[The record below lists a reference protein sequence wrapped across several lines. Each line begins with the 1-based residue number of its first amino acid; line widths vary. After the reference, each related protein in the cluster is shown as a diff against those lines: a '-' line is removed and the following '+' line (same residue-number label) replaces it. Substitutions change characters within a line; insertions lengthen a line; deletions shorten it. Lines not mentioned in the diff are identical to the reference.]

1 MLRGRHV
8 RILAIVNLNAG
19 QSDAGLYQF
28 LRAIGRTGAE
38 INLRFVVGG
47 TTLRDLVRDAEEYD
61 RVVAVGGDG
70 TVSGV
75 CYELRGRGIPIVTYP
90 AGTAN
95 LLALNLGMP
104 IDPAELARLTLVGP
118 TIEADLGEIEIGQPG
133 DPRRSISGFT
143 IAAGAGFDA
152 KIMEGAHDLKPSIGV
167 AAYLVGVMQNLAP
180 TVSRFTLTI
189 DGESIETEGMAVLL
203 VNFARL
209 QFDLAITH
217 RSDPSDG
224 VFEAVIVRSKNVAE
238 LIPAVWAAIIDRT
251 TGSHP
256 DRSRSLEIHSCS
268 EIAVEADPPL
278 PMQSDGEVL
287 QATTP
292 FSARVLPSATRLVV
306 PESYL
311 RRTGR

>member
-1 MLRGRHV
+1 MRV
-8 RILAIVNLNAG
+8 LAIVNLNAG
-19 QSDAGLYQF
+19 QADAGLYQF

-38 INLRFVVGG
+38 ITLRFVSGG
-47 TTLRDLVRDAEEYD
+47 TTLRDLTRDAEDYD

-75 CYELRGRGIPIVTYP
+75 CYELRGRGVPIVAYP

-118 TIEADLGEIEIGQPG
+118 TIDADLGEIEIGDPG
-133 DPRRSISGFT
+133 DPRRTLSGFT

-152 KIMEGAHDLKPSIGV
+152 KIMEGAQELKPSIGV

-180 TVSRFTLTI
+180 TVARFTLTI
-189 DGESIETEGMAVLL
+189 DGETIETEGMAVLL

-209 QFDLAITH
+209 PFDLSITH
-217 RSDPSDG
+217 RSDPGDG
-224 VFEAVIVRSKNVAE
+224 VFEVVVVRSKNVAE

-256 DRSRSLEIHSCS
+256 GRSGSLEIHSGS
-268 EIAVEADPPL
+268 EIVIEADPPL

-287 QATTP
+287 QTTTP
-292 FSARVLPSATRLVV
+292 FCVRVLPGAARLVV
-306 PESYL
+306 PEAYL
-311 RRTGR
+311 RRAGQ

>member
-1 MLRGRHV
+1 M
-8 RILAIVNLNAG
+8 RILAVVNLSAG
-19 QSDAGLYQF
+19 QADAGLYQY
-28 LRAIGRTGAE
+28 LRAVGRTGAE
-38 INLRFVVGG
+38 VTLRFVVGG
-47 TTLRDLVRDAEEYD
+47 STLRDLVRDAGDFD

-75 CYELRGRGIPIVTYP
+75 CYELRNVDIPILAYP

-104 IDPAELARLTLVGP
+104 IDPLELARLTMVGP
-118 TIEADLGEIEIGQPG
+118 TISADLGELEIGAEGGPE
-133 DPRRSISGFT
+133 RMRAGFAV
-143 IAAGAGFDA
+143 AAGAGFDA
-152 KIMEGAHDLKPSIGV
+152 KIMEGAQDLKPSIGV

-180 TVSRFTLTI
+180 TVSRFTLTL
-189 DGESIETEGMAVLL
+189 DGSTVETEGMAVLV

-224 VFEAVIVRSKNVAE
+224 ELEVVVVRSKNVAE

-251 TGSHP
+251 TGAHP
-256 DRSRSLEIHSCS
+256 DRSASLEIHSARD
-268 EIAVEADPPL
+268 ITVEADPPL

-287 QATTP
+287 QVTTP
-292 FSARVLPSATRLVV
+292 FRARVLPGTARLVV
-306 PESYL
+306 PESYI
-311 RRTGR
+311 RRSGT